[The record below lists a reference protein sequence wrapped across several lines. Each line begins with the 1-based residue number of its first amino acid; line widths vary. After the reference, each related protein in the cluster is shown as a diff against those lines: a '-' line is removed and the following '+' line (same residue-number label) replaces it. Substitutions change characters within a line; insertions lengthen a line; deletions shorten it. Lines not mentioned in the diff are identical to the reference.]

1 MAREYQVIS
10 TDDHIIEPPG
20 LFDGRLPKEFED
32 RTPKLVQTDESAAWH
47 IPGAEKPIEMSGLG
61 TAAGQKMEEFSPK
74 SKTFDQM
81 RPGCY
86 DPKERLADM
95 DIDGVDL
102 QTCFPTLPGLA
113 GLTFI
118 ELEDKE
124 YSKALFTAYNDWLVD
139 VWQGADPER
148 LLGAA
153 ILPLFDPVASAAEL
167 RRVAERGIRVISL
180 PSAPGTIPG
189 VEPFGDPS
197 WEPIWDA
204 MEETEIPAEIHIVSG
219 KNDLSGLV
227 KGAGATGEV
236 FVALAPSS
244 NMTALA
250 TLLFSGI
257 LRKHPKLKFIS
268 AESGI
273 GWLPYFIERADY
285 THRKHQFW
293 TGTKIDVKPSDL
305 FAQSIYANFI
315 SDRAGIEL
323 RHMIGIDNIMIGTD
337 YPHTDSSW
345 PNTQQTIKEQMGD
358 IPDEDRNKILAGNA
372 VKLFKLNGSS

>member
-1 MAREYQVIS
+1 
-10 TDDHIIEPPG
+10 
-20 LFDGRLPKEFED
+20 
-32 RTPKLVQTDESAAWH
+32 
-47 IPGAEKPIEMSGLG
+47 
-61 TAAGQKMEEFSPK
+61 
-74 SKTFDQM
+74 
-81 RPGCY
+81 
-86 DPKERLADM
+86 
-95 DIDGVDL
+95 
-102 QTCFPTLPGLA
+102 
-113 GLTFI
+113 
-118 ELEDKE
+118 
-124 YSKALFTAYNDWLVD
+124 
-139 VWQGADPER
+139 
-148 LLGAA
+148 
-153 ILPLFDPVASAAEL
+153 
-167 RRVAERGIRVISL
+167 
-180 PSAPGTIPG
+180 
-189 VEPFGDPS
+189 
-197 WEPIWDA
+197 
-204 MEETEIPAEIHIVSG
+204 
-219 KNDLSGLV
+219 V

-244 NMTALA
+244 NMTAIA

-345 PNTQQTIKEQMGD
+345 PNTQQTIKEQLGD
-358 IPDEDRNKILAGNA
+358 IPDEDRRKILSENA
-372 VKLFKLNGSS
+372 VKLFKLNGA